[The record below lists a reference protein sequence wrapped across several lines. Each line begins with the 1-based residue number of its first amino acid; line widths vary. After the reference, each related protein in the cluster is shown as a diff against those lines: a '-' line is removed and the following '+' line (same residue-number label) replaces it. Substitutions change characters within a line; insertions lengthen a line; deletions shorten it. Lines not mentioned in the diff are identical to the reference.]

1 MSEPT
6 DADKPPICHRFTAA
20 MITGRA
26 VVSAGVQAYNRH
38 ELSEMSLPCIGCR
51 CALWVPEVPGHGRC
65 ADSMYALARKDP
77 GHE

>member
-1 MSEPT
+1 MST

-26 VVSAGVQAYNRH
+26 VVSAGVQAYNRN
-38 ELSEMSLPCIGCR
+38 ELADMSLPCIGRR
-51 CALWVPEVPGHGRC
+51 CALWVPDLQVPGHGQC
-65 ADSMYALARKDP
+65 ADNMHARPRKDP